1 MPDSNAPRRSAPST
15 TATQPGTVQC
25 QKPPS
30 TWSWLDPGTWSASFK
45 FLPAYVALLA
55 TFIAVYWNHFFSEPT
70 TDVSSY
76 ESCATTF
83 NYSFII
89 NAAIEQAHDHA
100 VRPVEVAY
108 AFEATLQVFN
118 PDRSVFG
125 SNPFPDGKLPSLG
138 LRLDEASLFAEPKLK
153 PKAKLLIKEGENS
166 VSDPVEGV
174 AALMLSQK
182 WNNEDLLAAATRQ
195 KDILLNQTP
204 RYSNG
209 AISYTTGQPQL
220 WSDAVAMFPPFLAY
234 YGVATADL
242 ELVREAVRQIGL
254 YRDVLRIGS
263 GRTKGLWRHVVGS
276 SDDADEGAW
285 STGNAWAAYGMAR
298 VRATITAWPTSNA
311 TLTKEKDDLDTWI
324 AEIFSGVVVTD
335 DDSTGLLRNYMGDS
349 TWSGETS
356 GTALLAA
363 AAYRMAIMRPEVF
376 AKDTYLDWM
385 HRKRRAVFQRV
396 DAEGI
401 ARPAVNSLK
410 PKSKTPFTGVSPEG
424 ESFLLLLS
432 TAWRDCVCAG
442 ICLDAYAKETGAK
455 ITGEASPQE
464 KPAEKSGISA
474 QERAMLYTQGIQSQ
488 IEEFIKPYLKPF
500 APLIDYLAPP

>member
-1 MPDSNAPRRSAPST
+1 MADSTAPTRSAPSPP
-15 TATQPGTVQC
+15 TAQPRAVQD

-30 TWSWLDPGTWSASFK
+30 TFSWLDPGTWSASFK
-45 FLPAYVALLA
+45 FLPAYVALVA
-55 TFIAVYWNHFFSEPT
+55 TFIAIYWNHFFAEPT
-70 TDVSSY
+70 TDVSSF
-76 ESCATTF
+76 EACATTF

-100 VRPVEVAY
+100 VRPAEVAY

-118 PDRSVFG
+118 PERSVFG
-125 SNPFPDGKLPSLG
+125 SDPFPNGKLPSLG
-138 LRLDEASLFAEPKLK
+138 MRLDEASLFAEPKLK
-153 PKAKLLIKEGENS
+153 PKAKLLMKEEKNS
-166 VSDPVEGV
+166 VSDPSDGIP
-174 AALMLSQK
+174 ALMLSQK
-182 WNNEDLLAAATRQ
+182 WNNNDLMVAATRQ
-195 KDILLNQTP
+195 KDLLLNEHP

-209 AISYTTGQPQL
+209 AISYTSGEPQL
-220 WSDAVAMFPPFLAY
+220 WSDAVGIFPPFLAY

-254 YRDVLRIGS
+254 YRDVLSIGS
-263 GRTKGLWRHVVGS
+263 GRTKGLWRHVIGS

-298 VRATITAWPTSNA
+298 VRATITAWPTSNV
-311 TLTKEKDDLDTWI
+311 TLTKEKNDLDTWI
-324 AEIFSGVVVTD
+324 AEIFSGAVVSD
-335 DDSTGLLRNYMGDS
+335 DDSSGLLRNYMGDS

-385 HRKRRAVFQRV
+385 HRKRRAVIQRV
-396 DAEGI
+396 DDEGI
-401 ARPAVNSLK
+401 VRPAVNPLK
-410 PKSKTPFTGVSPEG
+410 PKSKTPFAGVSPEG

-455 ITGEASPQE
+455 ITGEASPE
-464 KPAEKSGISA
+464 KESVQTPGISA
-474 QERAMLYTQGIQSQ
+474 QNRAMLYTKGVQSK
-488 IEEFIKPYLKPF
+488 IEDFVKPYMRPLQ
-500 APLIDYLAPP
+500 PLIDYLSPP